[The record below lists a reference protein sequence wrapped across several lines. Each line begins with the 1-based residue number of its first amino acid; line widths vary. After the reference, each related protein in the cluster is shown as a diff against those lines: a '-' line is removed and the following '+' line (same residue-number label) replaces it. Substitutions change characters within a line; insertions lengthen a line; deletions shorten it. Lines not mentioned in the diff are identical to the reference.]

1 MACDM
6 PKPCKFPS
14 LDNCQKRFLWN
25 HMEVDIALHPVVG
38 LVLKVGDKKF
48 LHVLGFQHLDPFF
61 RISKLGPCFTAT
73 EEDGSD
79 KRLAEFELACKADC
93 VAHKTLLSLA
103 TAAIA
108 EEILI

>member
-1 MACDM
+1 
-6 PKPCKFPS
+6 
-14 LDNCQKRFLWN
+14 
-25 HMEVDIALHPVVG
+25 MEVDIALHPVVG

-79 KRLAEFELACKADC
+79 KRRVELELAGEVDG
-93 VAHKTLLSLA
+93 VAPPDPA
-103 TAAIA
+103 
-108 EEILI
+108 